1 MKIKKKTSWTMP
13 SNNQQIPLNSEVSW
27 ASLNAVSFSVSEILI
42 YVIRVIVRITQI
54 NISLT
59 NRVKSGNFG
68 HQVNSDI
75 HLQTVEIQI
84 RRPSHKDFHCLL
96 SCFIFYSNN
105 EAPRG
110 ICAPLIPENN
120 ALISPNP

>member
-1 MKIKKKTSWTMP
+1 MP
-13 SNNQQIPLNSEVSW
+13 SDNQQTSLNSEVSCT
-27 ASLNAVSFSVSEILI
+27 SLNAVPFSVSEILI

-59 NRVKSGNFG
+59 KRVKPGNFG

-75 HLQTVEIQI
+75 HLQTDEIQM

-96 SCFIFYSNN
+96 SWFIFYSTN
-105 EAPRG
+105 ESLGGSVLP
-110 ICAPLIPENN
+110 
-120 ALISPNP
+120 

>member
-1 MKIKKKTSWTMP
+1 MP

-27 ASLNAVSFSVSEILI
+27 ASLNAVPFSVSELLI

-75 HLQTVEIQI
+75 HLQTVEIQM

-96 SCFIFYSNN
+96 ICFIF
-105 EAPRG
+105 
-110 ICAPLIPENN
+110 LFQ
-120 ALISPNP
+120 